1 MIPVWDRFV
10 RLFHWAL
17 VGAVTLAGVTGFL
30 LGPTWLAWH
39 ILGGVTA
46 AALVG
51 ARIVWG
57 FTGTTHARF
66 ADFVTAP
73 RATLDHLRDLRAGRA
88 ARHLGHNPLGGW
100 MVLALAASVIALA
113 VTGTI
118 LLGGEFKAGPLKM
131 LAYATAHLVGEG
143 HELFAN
149 LLLALIAAHLAGAV
163 FESLRT
169 RENLPRAMLT
179 GLKERRPGD
188 HRPTLYSARPV
199 LAIAATSLLLGTV
212 VAATLA
218 LMARPGPAPV
228 APPAAFAE
236 ECSAC
241 HMAFPPALLPAASWQ
256 ALMAGLNEHFG
267 EDASLDAATTAEITA
282 YLTAHSAEA
291 QDTKPANLFRRVNP
305 DAPLAI
311 TETRAW
317 QRIHRDIAA
326 ATFAAKPVFTRS
338 NCAACHGDAALGA
351 FFPPNVSIP
360 KEALP

>member
-10 RLFHWAL
+10 RLFHWGL
-17 VGAVTLAGVTGFL
+17 VAAVTLAGVTGFL
-30 LGPTWLAWH
+30 LGPTWLVWH
-39 ILGGVTA
+39 IFGGLVA
-46 AALVG
+46 AALIG

-57 FTGTTHARF
+57 FTGSTHARF
-66 ADFVTAP
+66 ADFVTRP
-73 RATLDHLRDLRAGRA
+73 RATLAHLAELRRGRA

-100 MVLALAASVIALA
+100 MVLALIAAVLALAAS
-113 VTGTI
+113 GTI
-118 LLGGEFKAGPLKM
+118 LLGGVFKTGPLKA
-131 LAYATAHLVGEG
+131 LAYDTAHLIGES

-149 LLLALIAAHLAGAV
+149 LLLALIAAHLAGAA

-188 HRPTLYSARPV
+188 HRPTLHSARPV
-199 LAIAATSLLLGTV
+199 LAIAATALLLGTIA
-212 VAATLA
+212 AATLA
-218 LMARPGPAPV
+218 LMARPGPTPAT
-228 APPAAFAE
+228 APAAFAE

-256 ALMAGLNEHFG
+256 ALMAGLDDHFG
-267 EDASLDAATTAEITA
+267 EDASLDAAATAEITA
-282 YLTAHSAEA
+282 WLTAHAAET
-291 QDTKPANLFRRVNP
+291 QDTKPAHLFRRANP

-317 QRIHRDIAA
+317 QRIHRDIAE

-338 NCAACHGDAALGA
+338 NCAACHGDAASGA

-360 KEALP
+360 KEALK